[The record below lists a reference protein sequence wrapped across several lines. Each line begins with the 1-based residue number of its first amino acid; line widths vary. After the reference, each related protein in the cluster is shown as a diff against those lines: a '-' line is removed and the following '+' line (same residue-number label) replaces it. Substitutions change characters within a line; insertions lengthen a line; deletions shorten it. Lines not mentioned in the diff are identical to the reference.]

1 MDNPSQSTDIIE
13 KLVCAGCT
21 GEELNKRADHYR
33 RRELWD
39 DALEFARLSLDLC
52 KEGSH
57 MQSVGIAQMHLGAIF
72 HAKGSLREA
81 AGFYESSLDSFVYDR
96 RNRSISW
103 LAIARI
109 KRQLGEW
116 RSVVEA
122 YEFSLEILKG
132 LDQELYEEISEEY
145 QEVVR
150 SRPPKTLP
158 VIPQS
163 EGGGKEI
170 PIVARIAAGEPI
182 LAEENIDGYT
192 HADKET
198 ATQVDYALRVR
209 GDSMI
214 EDNIQDGDLV
224 LMQRRVDP
232 PPRGRIVAAI
242 VTQMDDEATLKRFHD
257 EGDHIRLEPAN
268 GTHPFLIVIPD
279 AHLEEDIHA
288 RYRESHPD
296 RALQCY
302 PGAEVEIRGW
312 AKALIREEVK

>member
-13 KLVCAGCT
+13 KLVCADCT
-21 GEELNKRADHYR
+21 GQELNKRADYYR

-39 DALEFARLSLDLC
+39 DALEFAGLSLDLC

-57 MQSVGIAQMHLGAIF
+57 MQSVGIAQMHLGAIY

-81 AGFYESSLDSFVYDR
+81 ARCYESSLDSFIYDR

-103 LAIARI
+103 LAIART

-132 LDQELYEEISEEY
+132 LDEEMYKEVSDEY
-145 QEVVR
+145 QDVVR
-150 SRPPKTLP
+150 SRPPKALP
-158 VIPQS
+158 IISQS
-163 EGGGKEI
+163 EDGGKEI
-170 PIVARIAAGEPI
+170 PIVARVAAGEPI

-192 HADKET
+192 CVDKET

-214 EDNIQDGDLV
+214 EDVIQDGDLV
-224 LMQRRVDP
+224 LMQHRVDP
-232 PPRGRIVAAI
+232 PPKGRIVAAI
-242 VTQMDDEATLKRFHD
+242 VAQMDNEATLKRFHD

-268 GTHPFLIVIPD
+268 GAHPFLIVIPN
-279 AHLEEDIHA
+279 ALLEEDIRA

-296 RALQCY
+296 RDLRCY
-302 PGAEVEIRGW
+302 SGAEVEIRGW
-312 AKALIREEVK
+312 AKALIREEVR